1 MFENT
6 DFSVILDP
14 ILKIILYLG
23 RPAVQMQ
30 VAVIG
35 AIIGVTWLIST
46 GISLAINRGIIPSI
60 EKRFEGR
67 LQAFLKHCL
76 SIIRDITFPILGLIA
91 LNYAIGQFTAMGKLL
106 GLLNNMYFLFWVLFI
121 YRLFISLAYQ
131 IFGPKTSRFH
141 YRLLGPLFALYVFG
155 YILLDLVDFSQL
167 AGFELLK
174 FSEDDVPLT
183 IGALFLATVG
193 LYFWIDSILGIE
205 HIIQGVGERYTT
217 FESGTIAA
225 ILTPIRY
232 ILISIGI
239 IFAFGNLGL
248 DEDTMTVITGGL
260 SVGVGFGMQEVLSNF
275 ISGLLLMFE
284 QSVRPGD
291 IISIDGQMGEVTSM
305 NIRAATVRTLDDVDL
320 IVPNQQLF
328 TSTVTTYSKST
339 KMVRFLVPL
348 EVSESTAS
356 PEYMDYC
363 IKIAEKHPQ
372 VLKDP
377 GPEILATGFGDSS
390 VLYQLEGWVTDPMA
404 VEDIVSDLNKE
415 IWAGYDEHGFSNST
429 PERNLHIL
437 TYPEG
442 SQITNEDITVAY
454 HGD

>member
-1 MFENT
+1 
-6 DFSVILDP
+6 
-14 ILKIILYLG
+14 
-23 RPAVQMQ
+23 MQ

-205 HIIQGVGERYTT
+205 HIIQGLVRN
-217 FESGTIAA
+217 I
-225 ILTPIRY
+225 P
-232 ILISIGI
+232 
-239 IFAFGNLGL
+239 
-248 DEDTMTVITGGL
+248 
-260 SVGVGFGMQEVLSNF
+260 
-275 ISGLLLMFE
+275 LLNPV
-284 QSVRPGD
+284 Q
-291 IISIDGQMGEVTSM
+291 
-305 NIRAATVRTLDDVDL
+305 
-320 IVPNQQLF
+320 
-328 TSTVTTYSKST
+328 
-339 KMVRFLVPL
+339 
-348 EVSESTAS
+348 
-356 PEYMDYC
+356 
-363 IKIAEKHPQ
+363 
-372 VLKDP
+372 
-377 GPEILATGFGDSS
+377 
-390 VLYQLEGWVTDPMA
+390 
-404 VEDIVSDLNKE
+404 
-415 IWAGYDEHGFSNST
+415 
-429 PERNLHIL
+429 
-437 TYPEG
+437 
-442 SQITNEDITVAY
+442 
-454 HGD
+454 